1 MIDLCAMVEKKQDE
15 LGKLNRKIQNLLDF
29 DCFEKD
35 LEEVEGYSYVISR
48 SKGEG
53 MH

>member
-1 MIDLCAMVEKKQDE
+1 MCSATGRVLELPSFNLTTMIDLCAMVKKKQDE

-35 LEEVEGYSYVISR
+35 
-48 SKGEG
+48 
-53 MH
+53 